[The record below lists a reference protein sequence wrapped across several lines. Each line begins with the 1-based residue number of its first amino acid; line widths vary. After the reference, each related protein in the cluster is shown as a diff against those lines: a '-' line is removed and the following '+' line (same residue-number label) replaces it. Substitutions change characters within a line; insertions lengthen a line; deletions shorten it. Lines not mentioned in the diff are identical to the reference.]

1 MVKEN
6 KDTAYLEQCVS
17 YRPKL
22 IFFFCFFKFHPSN
35 LFIKKKKKFHPSN
48 SVFKQKTYL
57 MVLSFYNRKWKIW
70 VRSMLKIV

>member
-22 IFFFCFFKFHPSN
+22 IFFFCFFNFHPSN
-35 LFIKKKKKFHPSN
+35 LFIKKKKVSPIEFCLQAENISDG
-48 SVFKQKTYL
+48 SVLLQ
-57 MVLSFYNRKWKIW
+57 
-70 VRSMLKIV
+70 